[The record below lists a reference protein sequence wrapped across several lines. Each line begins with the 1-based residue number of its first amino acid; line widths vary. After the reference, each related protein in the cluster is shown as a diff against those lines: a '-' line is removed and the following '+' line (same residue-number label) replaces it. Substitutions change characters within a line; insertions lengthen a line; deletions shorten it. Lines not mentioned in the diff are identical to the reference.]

1 MDKDF
6 YFVTTILAVAVL
18 LVLAIGRASDDEK
31 ADDSTVAEPATIETQ
46 IPVGR
51 IVCTKP
57 VAHDN
62 CLEFTIYRTVKE

>member
-1 MDKDF
+1 MDKEF
-6 YFVTTILAVAVL
+6 YFIPAILAVTAL

-31 ADDSTVAEPATIETQ
+31 DDNSTVAEPATIETQ

>member
-1 MDKDF
+1 MDKEP
-6 YFVTTILAVAVL
+6 YFIPIILAVTSL

-31 ADDSTVAEPATIETQ
+31 ADNSTVTEPATIETQ
-46 IPVGR
+46 IPLGK

-62 CLEFTIYRTVKE
+62 CLEYIIYRTVKE

>member
-1 MDKDF
+1 MDKELF
-6 YFVTTILAVAVL
+6 FIPIILAVTGL
-18 LVLAIGRASDDEK
+18 LVLAIGKASNDEK
-31 ADDSTVAEPATIETQ
+31 VDDSKVAEPATIETQ
-46 IPVGR
+46 IPLGK

>member
-1 MDKDF
+1 MDKEP
-6 YFVTTILAVAVL
+6 YFIPIILAVTSL
-18 LVLAIGRASDDEK
+18 LVLAIGRASDEK

-46 IPVGR
+46 IPLGK